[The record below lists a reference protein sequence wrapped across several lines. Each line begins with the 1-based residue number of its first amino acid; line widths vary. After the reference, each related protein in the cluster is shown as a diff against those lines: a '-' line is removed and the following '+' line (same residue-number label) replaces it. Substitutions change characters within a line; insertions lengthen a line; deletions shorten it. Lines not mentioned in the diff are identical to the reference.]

1 MRNHLPVPTVDME
14 SYEIELEVEGQ
25 EETFRLT
32 MDDLKQFT
40 EYTVTATVMCGGNR
54 RSEMTS
60 VKPVKGL
67 NWGPAAVGNATWTGV
82 RLRDVLRKH
91 GIHTDEVRHVHFE
104 GLDHDP
110 TYTPYAASIPL
121 SMAMDERGDVLLA
134 YQMNGLELSRDHGYP
149 IRVIVPGVV
158 GARNVKWLGRIV
170 VSAEESGSHWQQN
183 DYKGFSPSTDW
194 DTVDFSK
201 SPAIQ
206 NMPVT
211 SAICSPRNG
220 DDAFRVDSDGL
231 VTVKGYSWSGGGNRI
246 VRVDVTADG
255 GKTWHYADLK
265 QDNSPSG
272 RHFGWTLWTARIPV
286 APDASVVEIWS
297 KAVDSNYNVQPESF
311 ENTWNL
317 RGVLSHA
324 YSRVRVKLQR

>member
-1 MRNHLPVPTVDME
+1 MDIKT
-14 SYEIELEVEGQ
+14 YEIELEIEG
-25 EETFRLT
+25 EKKSIRLT
-32 MDDLKQFT
+32 MDDLRKFP
-40 EYTVTATVMCGGNR
+40 EHTVTATVMCGGNR
-54 RSEMTS
+54 RSEMTK

-67 NWGPAAVGNATWTGV
+67 NWGPSAVGNAEWTGV
-82 RLRDVLRKH
+82 RLRDVLAKH
-91 GIHTDEVRHVHFE
+91 GIKSDEVKHVHFE

-110 TYTPYAASIPL
+110 TFTPYAASIPL
-121 SMAMDERGDVLLA
+121 SMAMNERGDVLLA
-134 YQMNGLELSRDHGYP
+134 YKMNGTELSRDHGYP

-158 GARNVKWLGRIV
+158 GARNVKWLGKIV
-170 VSAEESGSHWQQN
+170 VSAVESDSHWQQN

-211 SAICSPRNG
+211 SAICSPKNG
-220 DDAFRVDSDGL
+220 EGMKLDSDGMM
-231 VTVKGYSWSGGGNRI
+231 TVKGYAWSGGGNRI

-255 GKTWHYADLK
+255 GKTWQCAELQ
-265 QDNSPSG
+265 QDNAPSG
-272 RHFGWTLWTARIPV
+272 RHFGWTLWSARIPV
-286 APDASVVEIWS
+286 PESGSHVEICS
-297 KAVDSNYNVQPESF
+297 KAVDSNYNVQPETF

-324 YSRVRVKLQR
+324 YSRIQVKLQR